1 MRLKS
6 YYATEEITNNLYTF
20 GSEYIVQETGLEYIG
35 IYHTYTTGEI
45 FSSATWNADLSKK
58 LIKLDNNETEPL
70 AFIYQQL
77 KPNIKT
83 EYDSFIQYN
92 VQIQQSDINNG
103 FIFRYFIKKNNESN
117 IIEINQKQ
125 YEKFEQKKID
135 PNLYNACKLK
145 WIISGNLKTEIK
157 NNVSIL
163 SVSEQNKQ
171 SIEQASKKI
180 ALLKTKLINLTEFYI
195 SNTIIT
201 PIDINSAI

>member
-6 YYATEEITNNLYTF
+6 YYTTEEITNNLYTF

-35 IYHTYTTGEI
+35 TYHTYTTGEF
-45 FSSATWNADLSKK
+45 FSSAKWNANLSKK

-83 EYDSFIQYN
+83 EYDSFVQHN

-125 YEKFEQKKID
+125 YKQFEQTKID

-145 WIISGNLKTEIK
+145 WIISGNLKTETK

-171 SIEQASKKI
+171 SITEASKKI
-180 ALLKTKLINLTEFYI
+180 TNIRTKLTNLTEFYV
-195 SNTIIT
+195 SDNIIK
-201 PIDINSAI
+201 PVDINSAI